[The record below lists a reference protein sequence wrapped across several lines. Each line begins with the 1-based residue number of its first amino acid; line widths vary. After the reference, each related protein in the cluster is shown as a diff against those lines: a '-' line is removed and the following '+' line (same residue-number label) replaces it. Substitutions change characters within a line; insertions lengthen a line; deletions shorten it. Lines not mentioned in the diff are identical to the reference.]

1 MTPEQ
6 SQDLRAAFGTFIT
19 GVTVVSA
26 VGESG
31 TLAGFT
37 ANSYTSVSLQ
47 PPLLLVCPAKAMG
60 CFPVFASCSHFAVS
74 ILAAEQQQVANV
86 FANSRAPRF
95 AQVDWHR
102 DQFGTPIIAGA
113 SASFS
118 CSVQQRVEAG
128 DHVVLIGKVENH
140 QHSDKPALGY
150 AGGNYFSTD
159 LERRSA
165 EFTDSEKLML
175 GALIEHQ
182 GKVLLQPSVT
192 GLQPPTWR
200 AQASVGARRV
210 VVDSCH
216 KAGLQVEL
224 GATYEIFEHNS
235 NTYIYYLAQA
245 ADGEGSTNLG
255 AYYSYEQLPKLT
267 YTSDALRAML
277 LRYAAQ
283 YQEEGAFQAYL
294 GDNQQ

>member
-1 MTPEQ
+1 MVTEQ
-6 SQDLRAAFGTFIT
+6 AHNLRAAFGTFIT

-60 CFPVFASCSHFAVS
+60 CFPVFASCSYFSVS

-95 AQVDWHR
+95 AQVDWR
-102 DQFGTPIIAGA
+102 CDQFGTPIIAGA

-118 CSVQQRVEAG
+118 CTVQQRVEAG

-150 AGGNYFSTD
+150 AGGNYFSLD
-159 LERRSA
+159 REHCSA
-165 EFTDSEKLML
+165 EFTDSKKLML
-175 GALIEHQ
+175 GALIERQ
-182 GKVLLQPSVT
+182 GKVLLQSSAQ

-200 AQASVGARRV
+200 AQASIGARRV
-210 VVDSCH
+210 VADSCH

-224 GATYEIFEHNS
+224 GATYEVFEHNS

-245 ADGEGSTNLG
+245 ADGEGSTKLG
-255 AYYSYEQLPKLT
+255 AYYAYEQLPKLT
-267 YTSDALRAML
+267 YASDALRAML

-283 YQEEGAFQAYL
+283 HQEEDAFQAYL
-294 GDNQQ
+294 GDYQQ

>member
-6 SQDLRAAFGTFIT
+6 SHNLRAAFGTFIT

-31 TLAGFT
+31 MLAGFT

-60 CFPVFASCSHFAVS
+60 CFPVFTNCSHFAVS
-74 ILAAEQQQVANV
+74 ILATEQQQVANI
-86 FANSRAPRF
+86 FANSRAQRF

-102 DQFGTPIIAGA
+102 DQFGTPIISGA
-113 SASFS
+113 SANFS

-128 DHVVLIGKVENH
+128 DHVVLIGKVESY

-165 EFTDSEKLML
+165 EFANSDKLLL
-175 GALIEHQ
+175 GALIERQ

-200 AQASVGARRV
+200 AQASIGARRV
-210 VVDSCH
+210 VVDNCH

-224 GATYEIFEHNS
+224 GATYAVFEHNS

-245 ADGEGSTNLG
+245 TDGEGSTSLG
-255 AYYSYEQLPKLT
+255 VYYAYEELPKLT
-267 YTSDALRAML
+267 YASDALRAML

-283 YQEEGAFQAYL
+283 RQEEGAFQSYL
-294 GDNQQ
+294 VEP

>member
-1 MTPEQ
+1 MTTEQ
-6 SQDLRAAFGTFIT
+6 AHNLRAAFGTFIT

-26 VGESG
+26 LGESG

-102 DQFGTPIIAGA
+102 DQFGTPIISGA

-118 CSVQQRVEAG
+118 CSVQQCVEAG

-140 QHSDKPALGY
+140 QHSGKPGLGY
-150 AGGNYFSTD
+150 AVGNYFSLD
-159 LERRSA
+159 REHRSA
-165 EFTDSEKLML
+165 EFADSEKLML
-175 GALIEHQ
+175 GALIERQ
-182 GKVLLQPSVT
+182 GRILLQPSVT

-216 KAGLQVEL
+216 KAGLRIKL
-224 GATYEIFEHNS
+224 GATYEVFELGS

-255 AYYSYEQLPKLT
+255 AYYAYEQLPKLT
-267 YTSDALRAML
+267 YTSDVLRAML

-283 YQEEGAFQAYL
+283 HQEQGAFKSYL
-294 GDNQQ
+294 GDYQQ